1 MATENRIYVVTNG
14 GATHLVQAA
23 SQAQAIRHI
32 AGKTFDVR
40 IAKTLDV
47 AQLMSKGVLLEV
59 ATSIPEQGL
68 IDAPQD

>member
-1 MATENRIYVVTNG
+1 MAVEQRIYVVTNG
-14 GATHLVQAA
+14 GVQHLVQAA

-47 AQLMSKGVLLEV
+47 AQLMSKGVQLEAAV
-59 ATSIPEQGL
+59 TVPEQAT
-68 IDAPQD
+68 IKEI

>member
-1 MATENRIYVVTNG
+1 MAVEQRIYVVTNG
-14 GATHLVQAA
+14 GQSHLVQAA

-47 AQLMSKGVLLEV
+47 AQMMSNGTTLECAITV
-59 ATSIPEQGL
+59 PEQGT
-68 IDAPQD
+68 IEGV

>member
-1 MATENRIYVVTNG
+1 MAEQRIYIVTNG
-14 GATHLVQAA
+14 GTQHLVQAA

-47 AQLMSKGVLLEV
+47 AQLMGNGVVLETV
-59 ATSIPEQGL
+59 ISSPEQATIEGV
-68 IDAPQD
+68 

>member
-1 MATENRIYVVTNG
+1 MAEQRIYVVTNG
-14 GATHLVQAA
+14 GTQHLVQAA

-47 AQLMSKGVLLEV
+47 AQLMGNGVVLEV
-59 ATSIPEQGL
+59 AVNTPEQATNEGV
-68 IDAPQD
+68 

>member
-1 MATENRIYVVTNG
+1 MAEQRIYIVTNG
-14 GATHLVQAA
+14 GTQHLVQAA

-47 AQLMSKGVLLEV
+47 AQLMGNGVVLEV
-59 ATSIPEQGL
+59 AINAPEQ
-68 IDAPQD
+68 AT